1 MNKTAYMIDGKI
13 SATQYKPEDVA
24 FKTNKAVDILAD
36 RGKVYGSFKVNIEAR
51 ANIMNILNSIHSD
64 KNHSK
69 LPSVDYQALND
80 IVIKLVRLAAT
91 PEHIDSWR
99 DTSLY
104 AKLNL
109 ERLGGNINS
118 ED

>member
-1 MNKTAYMIDGKI
+1 MIE
-13 SATQYKPEDVA
+13 YEDEI
-24 FKTNKAVDILAD
+24 VDILAD
-36 RGKVYGSFKVNIEAR
+36 RGKIYGSFKTNIEAR
-51 ANIMNILNSIHSD
+51 GSIMDILDSIHSD

-69 LPSVDYQALND
+69 LSSVDYQALND

-104 AKLNL
+104 AKLNV
-109 ERLGGNINS
+109 ERLGGKMRKRLKA
-118 ED
+118 